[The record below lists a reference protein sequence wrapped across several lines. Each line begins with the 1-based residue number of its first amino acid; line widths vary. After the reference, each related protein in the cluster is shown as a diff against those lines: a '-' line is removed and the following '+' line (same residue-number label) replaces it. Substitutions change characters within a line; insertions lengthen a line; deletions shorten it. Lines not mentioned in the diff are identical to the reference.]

1 MEQRQILTSEGTL
14 HVYIKGNG
22 PKHVV
27 LLHGAGSDHAML
39 SWREVIDQFDEG
51 YTVVAPDLLGYG
63 QSDMLNSEHG
73 ELFYSAHI
81 TSINEVLEA
90 LSIQHFVI
98 AGLSMGGALAIRYAL
113 KYPNKVQACIPVN
126 TWGVTEQMP
135 MHRLSHWSIQRTNWT
150 QRMFEWVEK
159 SSIIAKWFLA
169 YILIADKTKITG
181 ALVNEVQ
188 EACKGQKA
196 GKSMQQFQY
205 SSVLPTN
212 SYPYYDKELLQL
224 LMPVVFIHGKKDPLI
239 KLKDVQ
245 RAADRVPNG
254 ELMVFQH
261 CKHWSVKE
269 RPEAFYHI
277 IAALE
282 TKK

>member
-1 MEQRQILTSEGTL
+1 MEQRQILTSVGTL

-27 LLHGAGSDHAML
+27 LLHGAGCDHAML
-39 SWREVIDQFDEG
+39 SWREVIAQFDDSF
-51 YTVVAPDLLGYG
+51 TVVAPDLLGYG
-63 QSDMLNSEHG
+63 QSDMLNSEYG
-73 ELFYSAHI
+73 EPFYNAHI
-81 TSINEVLEA
+81 TSINEVLEV

-135 MHRLSHWSIQRTNWT
+135 MHRLAHWYIQRTNWT
-150 QRMFEWVEK
+150 QHMFEWLTQ
-159 SSIIAKWFLA
+159 SSIIAKSFLSYA
-169 YILIADKTKITG
+169 LIADKKKITS

-188 EACKGQKA
+188 EACQGQKA
-196 GKSMQQFQY
+196 GNSMQQFQR

-212 SYPYYDKELLQL
+212 SYPYYDKELSQL

-239 KLKDVQ
+239 KIKDVQ
-245 RAADRVPNG
+245 RVADQVPNG
-254 ELMVFQH
+254 ELIVFQH

-277 IAALE
+277 IATLE
-282 TKK
+282 TKQ